1 MKGKRIAVVG
11 AGSIG
16 LYYGAKLAAQGYDIR
31 FLMRSGFTPALES
44 GIRIH
49 SSGDEFHLAD
59 PCVAADPREIGRCDG
74 VIVAVKATSNEFLPS
89 LISPL
94 IDKATWILT
103 MQNGLGNEEFL
114 ASHFGAGRIMG
125 ALCFVCL
132 TRSCPVVVNHFGHGT
147 LSIGEFSRRPLDR
160 THALVGAF
168 RAAGIEAAVVDD
180 LAGERWRKLVWN
192 IPFNG
197 LCTVENVAVDRVLD
211 DPGLHSKCRALMNEV
226 RAIAASEGHDIPP
239 SYADFQIER
248 TKPMGAYLPSTLVD
262 ARAGKPLEIEPI
274 WGEPLRRARVSDV
287 HAPHLEELY
296 KRLQP

>member
-49 SSGDEFHLAD
+49 SEGSEFHLAH
-59 PCVAADPREIGRCDG
+59 PIVAADPQDLGCCDG
-74 VIVAVKATSNEFLPS
+74 VIVAVKATSNASLPA
-89 LISPL
+89 LIAPL
-94 IDKATWILT
+94 VGEATWIIT

-114 ASHFGAGRIMG
+114 AGHFGAERIMG
-125 ALCFVCL
+125 GLCFVCL
-132 TRSCPVVVNHFGHGT
+132 TRSSPVVVNHFGHGT
-147 LSIGEFSRRPLDR
+147 LSIGEFCRLPLDR
-160 THALVGAF
+160 TRSLVEAF
-168 RAAGIEAAVVDD
+168 RSAGIETALVDD

-197 LCTVENVAVDRVLD
+197 LCTLENVAVDRILD
-211 DPGLHSKCRALMNEV
+211 DPDLSSKCRALMNEV

-248 TKPMGAYLPSTLVD
+248 TGPMGAYLPSTLVD
-262 ARAGKPLEIEPI
+262 ARAGNLLEIEPI
-274 WGEPLRRARVSDV
+274 WGEPLRRAQASGV
-287 HAPHLEELY
+287 HAPHLTELY
-296 KRLQP
+296 RRLIS

>member
-1 MKGKRIAVVG
+1 MKGKRIAVIG

-31 FLMRSGFTPALES
+31 FLMRSGLKPAIES

-59 PCVAADPREIGRCDG
+59 PCVASDPREIGRCDG
-74 VIVAVKATSNEFLPS
+74 VIVAVKATSNEFLPA
-89 LISPL
+89 LITPL
-94 IDKATWILT
+94 IGEATWILT

-114 ASHFGAGRIMG
+114 AEHFGAGRIMG

-132 TRSCPVVVNHFGHGT
+132 TRSSPVVVNHFGHGT
-147 LSIGEFSRRPLDR
+147 LSIGEFCRRPLDR

-168 RAAGIEAAVVDD
+168 RSAGIEASVVED
-180 LAGERWRKLVWN
+180 LAGEKWRKLVWN

-211 DPGLHSKCRALMNEV
+211 DPDLYSKCRALMNEV

-262 ARAGKPLEIEPI
+262 ARAESPLEIEPI
-274 WGEPLRRARVSDV
+274 WGEPLRRAQVSGI
-287 HAPHLEELY
+287 HAPQLTELY
-296 KRLQP
+296 KRLNP